1 MPLFNQRLGLLERD
15 SQRDVCIG
23 GRLRLW
29 REEPFR
35 DPRMHELAMELVA
48 AMDAGAPPDEIERV
62 RQCIIERAMELE
74 TLRLEQ

>member
-1 MPLFNQRLGLLERD
+1 MPLFNQRLGILERE

-23 GRLRLW
+23 GRLRMW
-29 REEPFR
+29 REQPFR
-35 DPRMHELAMELVA
+35 DPWMHELAMKLVA
-48 AMDAGAPPDEIERV
+48 AMDSSAPPDQIERV